1 MNEQNDIF
9 FWTNHYMSNF
19 SASKIEEN
27 NIIFNCVEQYFMYH
41 KCMLFNSDN
50 TKLISLILNE
60 TKPIKIKQFG
70 RKVLNYSE
78 VIWSE
83 KRYEI
88 MLNGLRLK
96 FNQNE
101 NLKKKLILTNNKN
114 LYEASPYDRIWGIG
128 YTKTNALKT
137 DKSKYGL
144 NLLGKALMEL
154 RSELI

>member
-78 VIWSE
+78 VMWSE

-101 NLKKKLILTNNKN
+101 NLKKN
-114 LYEASPYDRIWGIG
+114 
-128 YTKTNALKT
+128 
-137 DKSKYGL
+137 
-144 NLLGKALMEL
+144 
-154 RSELI
+154 